1 MCKEENDILV
11 FVDECMPPFSSGLQS
26 TVVPLGS
33 PVLLHKRKSL
43 GACGISSQMK
53 GAVPCC
59 ARGKKQLA
67 KT

>member
-1 MCKEENDILV
+1 MCKGGNDILV

-26 TVVPLGS
+26 TVVSLGS
-33 PVLLHKRKSL
+33 PVLLHKHKSL
-43 GACGISSQMK
+43 GARGISSQMK
-53 GAVPCC
+53 RAVTCC